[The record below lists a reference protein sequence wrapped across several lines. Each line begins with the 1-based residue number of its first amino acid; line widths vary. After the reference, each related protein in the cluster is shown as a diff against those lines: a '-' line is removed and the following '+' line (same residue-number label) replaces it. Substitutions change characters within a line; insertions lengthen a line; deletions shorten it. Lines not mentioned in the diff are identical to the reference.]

1 MEISNKRCIQIL
13 KLLLKNKECVTGD
26 NLAVAIGVSS
36 RTIRNDIKELNRT
49 LEDHGASVVSEIRQG
64 YYLKIEDQKK
74 FSAFQNAMEK
84 QKREKDFKNII
95 PSEPEDRV
103 KYIISKL
110 LLSTLNGRKEK
121 IEFFDLEEE
130 LFISTST
137 LKKDFRSID
146 KVLKDYDLKTSI
158 TKKDGVK
165 IVGDE
170 AKIRYCISE
179 YIFNSKGYFGM
190 EENQFYQS
198 IFTEQEIEKLR
209 VILLDVVSS
218 YNLRL
223 TDLAFKNVL
232 IHSLIMLKRFAR
244 QKSVTYDESDIEAFE
259 KRVDFEC
266 AKEIIGRIKK
276 EFGVDL
282 GNEVYYLTQHL
293 ISSQRFLID
302 DPMDDYEYK
311 NEIQEILIRIKE
323 ETKIDLSDDKQLIN
337 GLAMHLSAALQRM
350 RFDMNI
356 RNEFLDSIKNM
367 YPLAFE
373 LAVIAGEVIE
383 EHFQFRTQENEIGFL
398 AMHFGASLERKGLNK
413 KKPRKKAVIVCYA
426 GVATA
431 MLIKEKIEQNFGH
444 KIEVIKTCSQQEVNK
459 ELIDQVDLVLTTA
472 ELSDFQ
478 SDKIKKINLFLDDTD
493 IQVIGNILKEEDQ
506 KDAIDYRKIFRKE
519 LFFYDV
525 EFKNKEEILEYM
537 TREMQ
542 VRGLISEEGSQ
553 SVFKREEMSTTELGN
568 MVAIPHAMSNDSEEA
583 VVSVMILK
591 KPILWENEKVQ
602 VVLLLNVPKSQYN
615 MWEIVFKRLYQY
627 LIGNQGVAKLIKDK
641 DYDEFIRHLE
651 RNE

>member
-13 KLLLKNKECVTGD
+13 KLLLKNKECMTGD

-36 RTIRNDIKELNRT
+36 RTIRNDMKDLNRA
-49 LEDHGASVVSEIRQG
+49 LEDHGASVVSEIGQG
-64 YYLKIEDQKK
+64 YYLKIEDQEK
-74 FSAFQNAMEK
+74 FLAFQNEMEE

-137 LKKDFRSID
+137 LKKDFRNID
-146 KVLKDYDLKTSI
+146 KVLKPYDLKTSI

-179 YIFNSKGYFGM
+179 YIFNSKGYFGI

-198 IFTEQEIEKLR
+198 IFKEQEIEKLR
-209 VILLDVVSS
+209 EILLDVISV

-244 QKSVTYDESDIEAFE
+244 QKSVTYEENDIKRIQQEFE
-259 KRVDFEC
+259 
-266 AKEIIGRIKK
+266 
-276 EFGVDL
+276 VDL

-302 DPMDDYEYK
+302 DPKEDYEYK
-311 NEIQEILIRIKE
+311 NEIEKILIKIKE

-373 LAVIAGEVIE
+373 LAVIAGEIIE
-383 EHFQFRTQENEIGFL
+383 ENFQFRTQENEIGFL
-398 AMHFGASLERKGLNK
+398 AMHFGAALERKGLNE
-413 KKPRKKAVIVCYA
+413 KKPRKKAIIVCYA

-444 KIEVIKTCSQQEVNK
+444 KIEVIKTCSQQEVSQ

-472 ELSDFQ
+472 ELSELQ
-478 SDKIKKINLFLDDTD
+478 SDKIKK
-493 IQVIGNILKEEDQ
+493 
-506 KDAIDYRKIFRKE
+506 
-519 LFFYDV
+519 
-525 EFKNKEEILEYM
+525 
-537 TREMQ
+537 
-542 VRGLISEEGSQ
+542 
-553 SVFKREEMSTTELGN
+553 
-568 MVAIPHAMSNDSEEA
+568 P
-583 VVSVMILK
+583 VS
-591 KPILWENEKVQ
+591 
-602 VVLLLNVPKSQYN
+602 
-615 MWEIVFKRLYQY
+615 
-627 LIGNQGVAKLIKDK
+627 G
-641 DYDEFIRHLE
+641 
-651 RNE
+651 